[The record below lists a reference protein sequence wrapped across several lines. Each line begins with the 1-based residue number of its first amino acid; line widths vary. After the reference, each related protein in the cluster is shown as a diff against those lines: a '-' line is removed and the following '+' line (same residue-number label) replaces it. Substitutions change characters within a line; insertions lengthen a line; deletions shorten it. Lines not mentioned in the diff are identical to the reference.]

1 MEYINKVESIL
12 KNPYVTGGLAIL
24 AITYGG
30 MIAPELPVWLANI
43 LSKPL
48 SKLVVLILI
57 VLTRK
62 ISPVLAILVSLCFI
76 ISIQSINRH
85 SIHQLTENV
94 VKINKII
101 KDKKDDE
108 PINPPSVNPLIN
120 PLINPPSVNYPSVNA
135 PINSVN
141 SINASNLYSPYSL
154 NNYIE
159 KFTTD
164 IDTTNILNNDNNN
177 TLSFNILDNI
187 LSYDSVN
194 DNNYSNVDIPSDL
207 TAEFRNLN
215 NKFSK
220 LISNSIYSHYG
231 LFRESSSVEDLQ

>member
-43 LSKPL
+43 LSNPL
-48 SKLVVLILI
+48 SKLVVLVLI
-57 VLTRK
+57 VLSRK
-62 ISPVLAILVSLCFI
+62 ISPVLAILLSLCFI

-101 KDKKDDE
+101 KDKKEDE
-108 PINPPSVNPLIN
+108 PINNSPNN
-120 PLINPPSVNYPSVNA
+120 
-135 PINSVN
+135 PINSPL
-141 SINASNLYSPYSL
+141 NAVNLYSPYSL

-164 IDTTNILNNDNNN
+164 IDTTNILNNNINNN
-177 TLSFNILDNI
+177 TLSFNVLDNI

-194 DNNYSNVDIPSDL
+194 DNNYGNVDIPSDL